1 MMQIGKK
8 KIVVMSLFIV
18 VMLIGTLI
26 YNNDYFPKRQ
36 NYLFGVT
43 YMTMNNTF
51 YEVINNELLKE
62 IENRGDQLLV
72 RDPALD
78 IDKQIEQIYDFI
90 DEDVDGIFINPVD
103 SKKVTPALKAAK
115 KAGIPIIVMDASIE
129 QEQFV
134 DCTIVSDNYDAG
146 VQCAKDMMKRLKSA
160 NIVLL
165 KHTNVQS
172 AKDRIDGFLE
182 TIDGYSQYQIIDQG
196 ECEGQLELA
205 MPIMEDILEKNKDI
219 DVVMS
224 LNDPSALG
232 ALAALQAYQYHHT
245 IVYGVDGTPDIKTL
259 IGNHSMVAGT
269 VAQSPIS
276 IGNIAA
282 QKMYELLRGKAIE
295 KNIIIPVQLINE
307 NNITKYDQTG
317 WQ

>member
-1 MMQIGKK
+1 MEENKNIEYKPWL
-8 KIVVMSLFIV
+8 SC
-18 VMLIGTLI
+18 
-26 YNNDYFPKRQ
+26 FPKSVR
-36 NYLFGVT
+36 
-43 YMTMNNTF
+43 
-51 YEVINNELLKE
+51 E
-62 IENRGDQLLV
+62 IEL
-72 RDPALD
+72 P
-78 IDKQIEQIYDFI
+78 K
-90 DEDVDGIFINPVD
+90 
-103 SKKVTPALKAAK
+103 
-115 KAGIPIIVMDASIE
+115 
-129 QEQFV
+129 
-134 DCTIVSDNYDAG
+134 CTAYH
-146 VQCAKDMMKRLKSA
+146 L
-160 NIVLL
+160 
-165 KHTNVQS
+165 
-172 AKDRIDGFLE
+172 
-182 TIDGYSQYQIIDQG
+182 
-196 ECEGQLELA
+196 
-205 MPIMEDILEKNKDI
+205 LEKNKDV
-219 DVVMS
+219 DVVMA

>member
-1 MMQIGKK
+1 
-8 KIVVMSLFIV
+8 
-18 VMLIGTLI
+18 
-26 YNNDYFPKRQ
+26 
-36 NYLFGVT
+36 
-43 YMTMNNTF
+43 
-51 YEVINNELLKE
+51 
-62 IENRGDQLLV
+62 
-72 RDPALD
+72 
-78 IDKQIEQIYDFI
+78 
-90 DEDVDGIFINPVD
+90 
-103 SKKVTPALKAAK
+103 
-115 KAGIPIIVMDASIE
+115 
-129 QEQFV
+129 
-134 DCTIVSDNYDAG
+134 
-146 VQCAKDMMKRLKSA
+146 
-160 NIVLL
+160 
-165 KHTNVQS
+165 
-172 AKDRIDGFLE
+172 
-182 TIDGYSQYQIIDQG
+182 
-196 ECEGQLELA
+196 
-205 MPIMEDILEKNKDI
+205 MPIMEDILEKNKDV
-219 DVVMS
+219 DVVMA